1 MPQKESPMK
10 ENETPKKKSG
20 CLPAMVLAILIMFVV
35 MMVHCVKQMDKPSV
49 FSTVQISKTE
59 YVVRVVNDNDF
70 TWNRGRLI
78 LGSEVNSPEYFFSNW
93 KPSEEKEIP
102 LTSFVR
108 RVGKQAF
115 SPQHE
120 LSSYGRITIYVE
132 DPDCKMTSYTF

>member
-1 MPQKESPMK
+1 MK

-20 CLPAMVLAILIMFVV
+20 CLAKMVLAGLILFVV
-35 MMVHCVKQMDKPSV
+35 MMVYCGKQMNKPSV
-49 FSTVQISKTE
+49 FSTVQISTTE
-59 YVVRVVNDNDF
+59 YVVRIVNDNDF

-93 KPSEEKEIP
+93 KPTEEKEIS

-120 LSSYGRITIYVE
+120 LSGYGKITIYVE
-132 DPDCKMTSYTF
+132 DPNCRMTSYTF